1 MKNKIIDVVF
11 FDGANTSLLDRRI
24 KYTSDY
30 VNQTIILLPTKFYD
44 GSYQDTSLINSFL
57 NNKVTYKLIDK
68 DTNIPYQE
76 WIYSIMQIGLD
87 LILKELPINYEDIF
101 LFSRYNEF
109 PDINNLDLKGLLNR
123 GPLSLRMEWLVENFP
138 LKSKDS
144 WMGTIIFNRSQSR
157 VTENI
162 VKVLQSSKNEI
173 FSFRY
178 NILNNGYFFSPTS
191 DEIMSNFQFS
201 NYNGEILKNRFE
213 VYYSELFPTNGK
225 LRDKK
230 IIDCFIFNNE
240 IDLLKQRIRLLD
252 GVVDHFVLIESKQT
266 HSGINKIAYFE
277 EIKSEFSEFLHKIE
291 HIIVDLPNEFLYEPT
306 ESDVE
311 DYLKINWFR
320 ENYHRNEILRGLYN
334 LDLIDHDII
343 LISDIDEIPDPS
355 KLNKFISSIPVGE
368 FRIQTQKW
376 FCWDL
381 NRSYSLNWPGTAGIR
396 WIDLK
401 KTTPQI
407 VRSKRYDVEYKN
419 DSELFG
425 WHCSWF
431 GGINQIMS
439 KLSSF
444 AHQELK
450 DITIE
455 DIENKMTM
463 NLDIHGQVLLDN
475 NDGYDPEFI

>member
-178 NILNNGYFFSPTS
+178 NILNN
-191 DEIMSNFQFS
+191 
-201 NYNGEILKNRFE
+201 
-213 VYYSELFPTNGK
+213 
-225 LRDKK
+225 
-230 IIDCFIFNNE
+230 
-240 IDLLKQRIRLLD
+240 
-252 GVVDHFVLIESKQT
+252 
-266 HSGINKIAYFE
+266 
-277 EIKSEFSEFLHKIE
+277 
-291 HIIVDLPNEFLYEPT
+291 
-306 ESDVE
+306 
-311 DYLKINWFR
+311 
-320 ENYHRNEILRGLYN
+320 
-334 LDLIDHDII
+334 
-343 LISDIDEIPDPS
+343 
-355 KLNKFISSIPVGE
+355 
-368 FRIQTQKW
+368 
-376 FCWDL
+376 
-381 NRSYSLNWPGTAGIR
+381 
-396 WIDLK
+396 
-401 KTTPQI
+401 
-407 VRSKRYDVEYKN
+407 
-419 DSELFG
+419 
-425 WHCSWF
+425 
-431 GGINQIMS
+431 
-439 KLSSF
+439 
-444 AHQELK
+444 
-450 DITIE
+450 
-455 DIENKMTM
+455 
-463 NLDIHGQVLLDN
+463 
-475 NDGYDPEFI
+475 

>member
-1 MKNKIIDVVF
+1 MDWIIE
-11 FDGANTSLLDRRI
+11 NTS
-24 KYTSDY
+24 
-30 VNQTIILLPTKFYD
+30 
-44 GSYQDTSLINSFL
+44 
-57 NNKVTYKLIDK
+57 
-68 DTNIPYQE
+68 
-76 WIYSIMQIGLD
+76 
-87 LILKELPINYEDIF
+87 
-101 LFSRYNEF
+101 
-109 PDINNLDLKGLLNR
+109 
-123 GPLSLRMEWLVENFP
+123 
-138 LKSKDS
+138 LKSKDK
-144 WMGTIIFNRSQSR
+144 WMGTIVFNRSQST
-157 VTENI
+157 VTKNI
-162 VKVLQSSKNEI
+162 ITILQSTKNDM

-178 NILNNGYFFSPTS
+178 NTINNGHFLQSDSEEIVTNFTS
-191 DEIMSNFQFS
+191 TDHRGIK
-201 NYNGEILKNRFE
+201 LKNRFE
-213 VYYSELFPTNGK
+213 ISEMELSTDTKK
-225 LRDKK
+225 LRDRK

-240 IDLLKQRIRLLD
+240 IDLLKQRFELLN
-252 GVVDHFVLIESKQT
+252 GVVDHFVLVEAKQT
-266 HSGINKIAYFE
+266 HSGINKVTHFDE
-277 EIKSEFSEFLHKIE
+277 VKSEFSKFLDKIE
-291 HIIVDLPNEFLYEPT
+291 HIIVDLPNEFLYDPT

-311 DYLKINWFR
+311 EYLKINWFR

-381 NRSYSLNWPGTAGIR
+381 DRLYNLTWPGTAGIR

-407 VRSKRYDVEYKN
+407 IRSQRYDNQYKN
-419 DSELFG
+419 NSELFG

-431 GGINQIMS
+431 GGVNQIMS

-450 DITIE
+450 EITIG